1 MFRKSL
7 SGEAGLGLVTAVFVL
22 VLLGLL
28 GMSLVPLVNTE
39 QAAVNREVASARA
52 LFAAESA
59 IQWGLYQGIVKD
71 VSTLASGAP
80 VFDSVSEDGSTGFAH
95 CWEHTEIAEGFNGP
109 ERESVA
115 ALVSEGEVDIYRFQA
130 SGRCYIGGPMETQ
143 RTLAIRF
150 WDRPPN

>member
-1 MFRKSL
+1 MCRKVL

-59 IQWGLYQGIVKD
+59 IQWGLYQGIVKN
-71 VSTLASGAP
+71 VSTVASGAP
-80 VFDSVSEDGSTGFAH
+80 VFDGAPEDGNTGFAH
-95 CWEHTEIAEGFNGP
+95 CWEQTEIADGFDGP
-109 ERESVA
+109 ENPDVA
-115 ALVSEGEVDIYRFQA
+115 ASVSGGKVDIYRFEA
-130 SGRCYIGGPMETQ
+130 AGHCYAGSPLETR
-143 RTLAIRF
+143 RTLEIRF
-150 WDRPPN
+150 WDKP